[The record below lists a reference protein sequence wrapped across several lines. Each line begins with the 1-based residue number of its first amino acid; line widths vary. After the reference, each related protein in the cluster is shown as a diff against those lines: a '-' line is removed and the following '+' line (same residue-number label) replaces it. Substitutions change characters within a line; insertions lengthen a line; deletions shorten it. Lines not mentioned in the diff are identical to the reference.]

1 MAVSQLRPPRRPIRP
16 ARPGRQEALAAPP
29 LIHGR
34 NAVLEAARAGR
45 VVRVFQASGLGHDPR
60 LDELGRLVRVEVV
73 PAERLDVIAPGVHQ
87 GVAAELKPRKAWTLK
102 ELLATDPTLLV
113 GLDSIMDPQNLG
125 AILRSAEVLG
135 SDGAIIPEHRSAPLS
150 PAAAKASSGASE
162 LLRICHVSGMPS
174 AIAEVKRAGLWCVAL
189 DPRGEMNAWEFD
201 FTQRVC
207 IVVGSEGEGVHR
219 LVKERCDAR
228 VRLPVAGHIASLNAS
243 AAAAALLYE
252 VIRQRTTGRK
262 GGS

>member
-1 MAVSQLRPPRRPIRP
+1 MASRPVKRRPPFGSRSVGDSLR
-16 ARPGRQEALAAPP
+16 ATAAP

-45 VVRVFQASGLGHDPR
+45 VVKVYQAAGLGHDPR
-60 LDELGRLVRVEVV
+60 LDELARLVRVEVV
-73 PAERLDVIAPGVHQ
+73 PLERLDVVAPGVHQ
-87 GVAAELKPRKAWTLK
+87 GVAAELKPRKDWTLK
-102 ELLATDPTLLV
+102 ELLATDPSLLV
-113 GLDSIMDPQNLG
+113 ALDSIMDPQNLG
-125 AILRSAEVLG
+125 AILRSAEVSG
-135 SDGAIIPEHRSAPLS
+135 SGGAIIPEHRSAPLS

-162 LLRICHVSGMPS
+162 LLRICRVSGLPS
-174 AIAEVKRAGLWCVAL
+174 AIAEVKRSGIWCVAL
-189 DPRGEMNAWEFD
+189 DPRGEMFAWEFD

-228 VRLPVAGHIASLNAS
+228 VRLPVVGHIASLNAS

-252 VIRQRTTGRK
+252 VTRQRTGGR
-262 GGS
+262 S